1 MTEPKGDPNWHLTV
15 IAELLTVIAELR
27 ADNEQLRKAMAE
39 LLSGHDNLYIA
50 HFGPTSNPRDD
61 IAAKPARRALEA
73 K

>member
-1 MTEPKGDPNWHLTV
+1 MTEPKGDPNWH
-15 IAELLTVIAELR
+15 LTVIAELR